1 MRRPEKNKAK
11 NEDTA
16 TETLL
21 KDDITSF
28 VFTTNEKYFKWI
40 QSSGIFFF
48 LVRPSIPFKKKLIV
62 LGAWPR
68 TFQYSLM
75 REEL

>member
-28 VFTTNEKYFKWI
+28 VFTRNEKYFK
-40 QSSGIFFF
+40 
-48 LVRPSIPFKKKLIV
+48 
-62 LGAWPR
+62 
-68 TFQYSLM
+68 
-75 REEL
+75 